1 MASTRACG
9 SVTARGTNSAPI
21 HRVASA
27 ATTKSTELGRWSA
40 TRSSASDPEGFEATG
55 HPADLVDQ
63 LAVGELPVEVLDGR
77 MAGPPFRLL
86 DHHGQKVGAHGVVLP
101 VGDGWLPRT
110 SWPGSSPVGSPPS
123 KVTAPRFTVQR

>member
-1 MASTRACG
+1 MAMAARWPYPDG
-9 SVTARGTNSAPI
+9 SLWDDALFHARLI
-21 HRVASA
+21 
-27 ATTKSTELGRWSA
+27 
-40 TRSSASDPEGFEATG
+40 DEATG

-63 LAVGELPVEVLDGR
+63 LAVGELTVEVLDGR
-77 MAGPPFRLL
+77 MAGPPFRML

-101 VGDGWLPRT
+101 VGDGWVPRT